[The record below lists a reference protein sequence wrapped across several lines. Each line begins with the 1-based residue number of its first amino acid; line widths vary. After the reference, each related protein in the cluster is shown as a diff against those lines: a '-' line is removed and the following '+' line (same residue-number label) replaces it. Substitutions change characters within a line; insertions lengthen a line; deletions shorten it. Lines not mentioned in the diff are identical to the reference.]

1 MDSESEELLLV
12 SDHESDDHQE
22 TTTQPKGPGAEVTV
36 DFPSFAE
43 TFVVTKHVML
53 RLLGAVY
60 FFAFLGAYLQNGA
73 LLGERGLMPAKP
85 HLERLQEQNAAG
97 GGSRLD
103 GFLSAPSVYWWL
115 PLSDTSLDG
124 VAAAGV
130 AIASLVCCGL
140 HSSAAMAAMWLLY
153 FSLVTAAEGSTFYQ
167 HGWESQ
173 LLETGALAVFLPLLQ
188 RRDSDPSRVVLWLF
202 RWLSFRISLGAGLI
216 KVRGGSCW
224 EARTCLH
231 YHFETQPL
239 PSPASFVFHF
249 LPKWLLSRGVDLDLL
264 VQLYASWA
272 VLVPGCG
279 ERLRQLRRAAGALQ
293 VAFMLNI
300 AASGNLSF
308 LNHLTVVPS
317 LSCLDDACW
326 RPLAR
331 RCPRALAALVAEPAA
346 ALGKAEPPPSRLARA
361 ARVLLDCAAPAR
373 TCSG

>member
-1 MDSESEELLLV
+1 MRRRGAAVDSESEELLLV

-22 TTTQPKGPGAEVTV
+22 TTTQPKGPGAEEATV

-85 HLERLQEQNAAG
+85 HLERLQKQNAAG

-115 PLSDTSLDG
+115 PLSDASLDG

-167 HGWESQ
+167 
-173 LLETGALAVFLPLLQ
+173 
-188 RRDSDPSRVVLWLF
+188 
-202 RWLSFRISLGAGLI
+202 
-216 KVRGGSCW
+216 
-224 EARTCLH
+224 
-231 YHFETQPL
+231 
-239 PSPASFVFHF
+239 
-249 LPKWLLSRGVDLDLL
+249 
-264 VQLYASWA
+264 
-272 VLVPGCG
+272 
-279 ERLRQLRRAAGALQ
+279 
-293 VAFMLNI
+293 
-300 AASGNLSF
+300 
-308 LNHLTVVPS
+308 
-317 LSCLDDACW
+317 
-326 RPLAR
+326 
-331 RCPRALAALVAEPAA
+331 
-346 ALGKAEPPPSRLARA
+346 
-361 ARVLLDCAAPAR
+361 
-373 TCSG
+373 